1 MNDET
6 KTLDP
11 QFESDLAAIAVHEA
25 GHFEA
30 SIALGIPATM
40 RVDLDDAGNLR
51 GGWCFQDFEGPPFE
65 NSCIAWAGIIA
76 EYLCGRIYRHSAQL
90 LFPLNEE
97 HLIRWHSEASFF
109 LNHAKGFSAED
120 RARIVGIVSVAGGTT
135 LETFQHTFRI
145 LKKRVREIEADA
157 KLLADRTR
165 KEITLKLAAIR
176 EFEEATKTA
185 SKWAINPPKMSTAAR
200 AEHLANFLD
209 GLPADDPQRL
219 KFEPMLDCLKRGIEP
234 PTE

>member
-40 RVDLDDAGNLR
+40 RIDLDDAGNLR

-76 EYLCGRIYRHSAQL
+76 ENLCGRIYRHSAQL

-145 LKKRVREIEADA
+145 LKKRVREIEQDA
-157 KLLADRTR
+157 KLLAARTR
-165 KEITLKLAAIR
+165 IEVAAKLAVAR
-176 EFEEATKTA
+176 EFEEANKTA
-185 SKWAINPPKMSTAAR
+185 SKWAAQAHKLSTAAR
-200 AEHLANFLD
+200 ASILENFLSNF
-209 GLPADDPQRL
+209 PADAPERT
-219 KFEPMLDCLKRGIEP
+219 KFAPMLDCLKRGIEP
-234 PTE
+234 TE